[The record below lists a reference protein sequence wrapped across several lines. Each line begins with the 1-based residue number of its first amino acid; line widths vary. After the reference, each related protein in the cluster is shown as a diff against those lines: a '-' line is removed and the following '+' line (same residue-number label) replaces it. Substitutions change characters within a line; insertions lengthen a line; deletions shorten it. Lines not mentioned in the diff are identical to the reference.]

1 MKLTGEAAVF
11 ELNSILDR
19 LETLNDLDDTPKH
32 INDIFDE
39 ILRRNGRF
47 RGEDVEL
54 TEVAQY
60 IPYTLKGIGNLIY
73 FLCIYNFSECS
84 TLHT

>member
-54 TEVAQY
+54 TEVA
-60 IPYTLKGIGNLIY
+60 
-73 FLCIYNFSECS
+73 
-84 TLHT
+84 